1 MAIGAYPRRWHR
13 LIEEKR
19 VVEIITDGIDGPAID
34 TDGTSEHVL
43 VDPDDGPPPP
53 LAADVTFEDRPGGFE
68 IWFSERIA
76 HDHHDLVEASIRW
89 LEAQP
94 GVESLLYEDPVVLM
108 VDGRWDEDLES
119 ELRAW
124 WSEHLD
130 GIDVA

>member
-1 MAIGAYPRRWHR
+1 M
-13 LIEEKR
+13 
-19 VVEIITDGIDGPAID
+19 
-34 TDGTSEHVL
+34 
-43 VDPDDGPPPP
+43 
-53 LAADVTFEDRPGGFE
+53 TFEDRPGGFE
-68 IWFSERIA
+68 IWFSERLA

-94 GVESLLYEDPVVLM
+94 SVESLLYEDPVVLM

-130 GIDVA
+130 GIDIA